1 MQVFS
6 LCIIDSPLNESLLV
20 TALGVMRILMTLS
33 LDFTE
38 HALYSQ
44 SVLVGHNLGGD
55 FTWNLPRQTPRAD
68 DIALGLHRA
77 CLVCKCLTSFWTIE
91 GYSQC
96 VLWNVECVA
105 FMWNLPRCFCG
116 HDMADDL
123 ALGLHWACLVCKC
136 LTSFW
141 TIASYWAV
149 QMGLLTPLTF
159 AWHCL
164 SPLAA
169 FTSSAY
175 FLHNVQTVN
184 LRFLCCQ
191 L

>member
-1 MQVFS
+1 MS
-6 LCIIDSPLNESLLV
+6 N
-20 TALGVMRILMTLS
+20 LMTLS

-38 HALYSQ
+38 HALNSQ
-44 SVLVGHNLGGD
+44 SVLVGHSLGGD

-68 DIALGLHRA
+68 DIALGLHWA

-105 FMWNLPRCFCG
+105 FMWNLPGCFCG
-116 HDMADDL
+116 HGMADDC
-123 ALGLHWACLVCKC
+123 ALGLHWVCLVCKC

-141 TIASYWAV
+141 TIAGFLSGSGGVNSLDFCPASLKSLGCFYFWYILSSQCKAV
-149 QMGLLTPLTF
+149 TMNLLI
-159 AWHCL
+159 
-164 SPLAA
+164 
-169 FTSSAY
+169 
-175 FLHNVQTVN
+175 LH
-184 LRFLCCQ
+184 CQ